1 MKLTKFT
8 WVRCW
13 LYSPIREDKILRQT
27 GQVTS
32 VEDGT
37 TLASCCLSFL
47 AKQSSSLC
55 SFLCCSLCAT
65 PVWIALLQLGCS
77 LASCSHFM
85 CLILHCFRLCLRIP
99 LKHFHCSATLWLR
112 LPLVSLPYW
121 IFFGSTDKGMQTR
134 WPAQWSW
141 FLTIE
146 DSIIVTFASSKT
158 LLFVCLSCHLM
169 LRIPWRQLWWY
180 LSWFLR
186 WRL

>member
-1 MKLTKFT
+1 M
-8 WVRCW
+8 
-13 LYSPIREDKILRQT
+13 
-27 GQVTS
+27 TS

-112 LPLVSLPYW
+112 LPFIGQFTVLDLLW
-121 IFFGSTDKGMQTR
+121 EHGQRNADK
-134 WPAQWSW
+134 
-141 FLTIE
+141 
-146 DSIIVTFASSKT
+146 VTSPMKLLLDNRGLNNCDICLFQNT
-158 LLFVCLSCHLM
+158 TVCLFVLPLDVEDTVKTTLM
-169 LRIPWRQLWWY
+169 IPFMIFEMAAIGCP
-180 LSWFLR
+180 SF
-186 WRL
+186 